1 MLFPLPA
8 TPFLRPLVPAV
19 VLTLALA
26 GCHPRPAATTT
37 AAPPTAETASAPAP
51 PAAAAVPAGISAA
64 SIGKYL
70 QAVSSDEMLGRKPF
84 TQGEERSTTYLA
96 EQFKRLGLQPGPN
109 GSYFQAVPLV
119 EITGTPAAT
128 LQIKGKSAGQNL
140 SFQYKTDFVTFTQ
153 REQPQVSVANSALV
167 FAGYGV
173 VAPEYGWDDYAG
185 LDVKGK
191 TVVVL
196 VNDPGNA
203 GNDTTF
209 FKGQA
214 MTYYGR
220 WTYKYEEAARHG
232 AAAVLIVHD
241 TRPAAYPWSVVL
253 SGAVSPKLRA
263 QTANKGADKCALE
276 GWLTLD
282 AAKKLFAAAG
292 QSYDQLYAAANK
304 KGFRPRAL
312 GGLTLTG
319 SIRNQL
325 RRQTSKNVLAVL
337 PGTTRPDEYI
347 IYSAHWDHFGVGKAI
362 AGDSIYNG
370 AVDDGTGLAAL
381 LSIAEAFQQA
391 PEKPRRSIVFLAV
404 TAEEQGLLGSAY
416 YAQHPPFPLNKTV
429 ADLNMDMLWPYGPMK
444 DLTVIGYGQS
454 ELEDY
459 ARAAAK
465 EQDRYVLPDQTP
477 ETGMFYRSDH
487 FNFAHVGVPSLY
499 ASGGFESRSGG
510 KEAIARQRQNYT
522 TNMYHKPADQFDPSW
537 DLTGIAQDAEL
548 YLRVGQKLAGETTF
562 PKWRAG
568 SEFKGA
574 RDKSMGK

>member
-1 MLFPLPA
+1 MSFSARFPHS
-8 TPFLRPLVPAV
+8 TPGLAALG
-19 VLTLALA
+19 LLGLALSGLP
-26 GCHPRPAATTT
+26 GCQTKPTTTSPTAASTPAPAA
-37 AAPPTAETASAPAP
+37 ATASARP
-51 PAAAAVPAGISAA
+51 VPAISAA
-64 SIGKYL
+64 TIGRYL
-70 QAVSSDEMLGRKPF
+70 RDVASDEMLGRKPF
-84 TQGEERSTTYLA
+84 TAGEERITAYMA
-96 EQFKRLGLQPGPN
+96 REFKRLGLQPGPG
-109 GSYFQAVPLV
+109 GSYFQPVPLV
-119 EITGTPAAT
+119 EITGTPSPT
-128 LQIKGKSAGQNL
+128 LQIKGKGQNL
-140 SFQYKTDFVTFTQ
+140 SLPYKTDFVAFTQ
-153 REQPQVSVANSALV
+153 REQPQVAVTNSPLV

-173 VAPEYGWDDYAG
+173 VAPEYGWDDYAD

-203 GNDTTF
+203 GNDTTLF
-209 FKGQA
+209 RGKA

-232 AAAVLIVHD
+232 AAGVLIVHD
-241 TRPAAYPWSVVL
+241 TQPAAYPWSVVL
-253 SGAVSPKLRA
+253 SGAISPKLRA

-282 AAKKLFAAAG
+282 AAKKLFQAAG
-292 QSYDQLYAAANK
+292 QSYDALYAAANT
-304 KGFRPRAL
+304 KGFRPRPL

-319 SIRNQL
+319 SIRNGL

-347 IYSAHWDHFGVGKAI
+347 VYSAHWDHFGVGRAI
-362 AGDSIYNG
+362 EGDSIYNG

-391 PEKPRRSIVFLAV
+391 REKPQRSIVFLAV

-429 ADLNMDMLWPYGPMK
+429 ADLNMDMLWPYGEMK

-459 ARAAAK
+459 ARAAAQ
-465 EQDRYVLPDQTP
+465 EQGRYLLPDQTP

-499 ASGGFESRSGG
+499 ASGGFESRTGG
-510 KEAIARQRQNYT
+510 KDVIARQRQHYT
-522 TNMYHKPADQFDPSW
+522 THMYHKPADQFDPTW
-537 DLTGIAQDAEL
+537 DLAGIAQDAEL
-548 YLRVGQKLAGETTF
+548 YLRVGQRLAGETTF
-562 PKWRAG
+562 PKWREG
-568 SEFKGA
+568 SEFRAA
-574 RDKSMGK
+574 RERSMEK

>member
-1 MLFPLPA
+1 MAPSRLLSAPL
-8 TPFLRPLVPAV
+8 LLG
-19 VLTLALA
+19 LALA
-26 GCHPRPAATTT
+26 GCQSKPAATETAAT
-37 AAPPTAETASAPAP
+37 AAPTAAPDTADA
-51 PAAAAVPAGISAA
+51 ISAA
-64 SIGKYL
+64 SISKYL

-84 TQGEERSTTYLA
+84 TAGEQRSTQYLA
-96 EQFKRLGLQPGPN
+96 DEFKRLGLQPGPN
-109 GSYFQAVPLV
+109 GTYFQPVPLV
-119 EITGTPAAT
+119 EITGMPSAT
-128 LQIKGKSAGQNL
+128 LQIKGKGQPLNL
-140 SFQYKTDFVTFTQ
+140 EYKTDFVAFTQ
-153 REQPQVSVANSALV
+153 REQPEVKVTNSPLV

-203 GNDTTF
+203 GQDSTL
-209 FKGQA
+209 FKGRA

-232 AAAVLIVHD
+232 AAGLLIIHD
-241 TRPAAYPWSVVL
+241 TQPAAYPWSVVL
-253 SGAVSPKLRA
+253 SGATSPKLRA

-282 AAKKLFAAAG
+282 AAKKLFQTAG
-292 QSYDQLYAAANK
+292 LSYDQLYAAANTR
-304 KGFRPRAL
+304 GFRPRPL
-312 GGLTLTG
+312 GGLTLTA
-319 SIRNQL
+319 SIQNKL
-325 RRQTSKNVLAVL
+325 RRQTSRNVLAVL

-347 IYSAHWDHFGVGKAI
+347 LYSAHWDHFGVGKAI

-370 AVDDGTGLAAL
+370 AVDNGTGLAAL
-381 LSIAEAFQQA
+381 LSIAEAFQKTK
-391 PEKPRRSIVFLAV
+391 EKPQRSLVFLAV
-404 TAEEQGLLGSAY
+404 TGEEQGLLGSAY

-465 EQDRYVLPDQTP
+465 EQNRYLLPDQTP

-487 FNFAHVGVPSLY
+487 FSFAHVGVPSLY
-499 ASGGFESRSGG
+499 ASGGFESRTGG
-510 KEAIARQRQNYT
+510 KATIAQQRQNYT
-522 TNMYHKPADQFDPSW
+522 ATMYHKPADQFDPSW
-537 DLTGIAQDAEL
+537 DLSGIAQDAQL
-548 YLRVGQKLAGETTF
+548 YFRVGQRLASETTF
-562 PKWRAG
+562 PKWREG

-574 RDKSMGK
+574 RNNSMGGK

>member
-1 MLFPLPA
+1 MRISSLSA
-8 TPFLRPLVPAV
+8 TPPILSSLLLGLV
-19 VLTLALA
+19 LA
-26 GCHPRPAATTT
+26 GCQSQSTQTTTTGSATAAETMVAPAAE
-37 AAPPTAETASAPAP
+37 APAITAS
-51 PAAAAVPAGISAA
+51 SM
-64 SIGKYL
+64 SKYL
-70 QAVSSDEMLGRKPF
+70 QAVSSDEMMGRKPF
-84 TQGEERSTTYLA
+84 TVGEERSTKYLA
-96 EQFKRLGLQPGPN
+96 DEFKRLGLQPGPE
-109 GSYFQAVPLV
+109 GSYFQPVPLV
-119 EITGTPAAT
+119 EITGTPSPT
-128 LQIKGKSAGQNL
+128 LQIKGKGQNL
-140 SFQYKTDFVTFTQ
+140 SFQYKTDFVAFTQ
-153 REQPQVSVANSALV
+153 REQPEVKVTNSELV

-203 GNDTTF
+203 GNDTTL
-209 FKGQA
+209 FKGKA

-232 AAAVLIVHD
+232 AAGLLIVHE
-241 TRPAAYPWSVVL
+241 TKPAAYPWSVVL
-253 SGAVSPKLRA
+253 SGAISPKLRA
-263 QTANKGADKCALE
+263 QTTHKGADKCALE

-282 AAKKLFAAAG
+282 AAKKLLQAAG
-292 QSYDQLYAAANK
+292 QSYDQLYTAANT
-304 KGFRPRAL
+304 KGFRARPMS
-312 GGLTLTG
+312 GLTLTA
-319 SIRNQL
+319 SIQNKL
-325 RRQTSKNVLAVL
+325 RRQTSRNVLAVL
-337 PGTTRPDEYI
+337 PGTTRPEEYI

-391 PEKPRRSIVFLAV
+391 KEKPQRSIVFLAV
-404 TAEEQGLLGSAY
+404 TGEEQGLLGSAY
-416 YAQHPPFPLNKTV
+416 YAQHPPYPLNKTV
-429 ADLNMDMLWPYGPMK
+429 ADLNMDMLWPYGQMK

-465 EQDRYVLPDQTP
+465 EQDRYLLPDQTP

-487 FNFAHVGVPSLY
+487 FSFAHVGVPSLY
-499 ASGGFESRSGG
+499 ASGGFESRTGG
-510 KEAIARQRQNYT
+510 KATIAQQRQNYT

-537 DLTGIAQDAEL
+537 DLSGIAQDAQL
-548 YLRVGQKLAGETTF
+548 YFRVGQRLASETTF
-562 PKWRAG
+562 PQWRAG

-574 RDKSMGK
+574 RDKSMGN

>member
-1 MLFPLPA
+1 MHLPRLLPTSLLLGLTTLAACQSQTATTTTSAPA
-8 TPFLRPLVPAV
+8 TP
-19 VLTLALA
+19 
-26 GCHPRPAATTT
+26 
-37 AAPPTAETASAPAP
+37 AE
-51 PAAAAVPAGISAA
+51 AAAATPTEAISAA
-64 SIGKYL
+64 TVGKYL

-84 TQGEERSTTYLA
+84 TVGEERSTQYLA
-96 EQFKRLGLQPGPN
+96 DEFKRLGLQPGPE
-109 GSYFQAVPLV
+109 GSYFQPVPLV
-119 EITGTPAAT
+119 EITGTPAPT
-128 LQIKGKSAGQNL
+128 LQIKGKGQPL
-140 SFQYKTDFVTFTQ
+140 SFQYKTDFVSFTQ
-153 REQPQVSVANSALV
+153 REQPQVSVSNSPLV

-173 VAPEYGWDDYAG
+173 VAPEYGWDDYRG

-203 GNDTTF
+203 GQDTTL
-209 FKGQA
+209 FKGKA

-232 AAAVLIVHD
+232 AAGVLIVHD
-241 TRPAAYPWSVVL
+241 TKPAAYPWSVVL
-253 SGAVSPKLRA
+253 SGAISPKLRA

-282 AAKKLFAAAG
+282 AAKKLFQAAG
-292 QSYDQLYAAANK
+292 QNYEQLYAAANT
-304 KGFRPRAL
+304 KGFRPRPL
-312 GGLTLTG
+312 GGLTLSG
-319 SIRNQL
+319 SIQNKL
-325 RRQTSKNVLAVL
+325 RRQTSRNVLAVL

-381 LSIAEAFQQA
+381 LSIAEAFQKA
-391 PEKPRRSIVFLAV
+391 PQKPERSIVFLAV

-416 YAQHPPFPLNKTV
+416 YAQHPPYPLNKTV
-429 ADLNMDMLWPYGPMK
+429 ADLNMDMLWPYGQMK

-459 ARAAAK
+459 ARAAAR
-465 EQDRYVLPDQTP
+465 EQDRYILPDQQP

-499 ASGGFESRSGG
+499 ASGGFESRSRG
-510 KEAIARQRQNYT
+510 KDYIAQQRQNYT
-522 TNMYHKPADQFDPSW
+522 ANMYHKPADQFDPSW
-537 DLTGIAQDAEL
+537 DLSGIAQDAQL
-548 YLRVGQKLAGETTF
+548 YFRVGQRLAAETTF
-562 PKWRAG
+562 PQWRAG

-574 RDKSMGK
+574 RDKSMGGN

>member
-1 MLFPLPA
+1 MNYPN
-8 TPFLRPLVPAV
+8 
-19 VLTLALA
+19 TLAALVLGSFISSA
-26 GCHPRPAATTT
+26 AFGQSATGTRPAGTQ
-37 AAPPTAETASAPAP
+37 PS
-51 PAAAAVPAGISAA
+51 PAAASEAISAA
-64 SIGKYL
+64 SISKYL

-84 TQGEERSTTYLA
+84 TAGEQRSTQYLA
-96 EQFKRLGLQPGPN
+96 DEFKRLGLKAVLPDGAGA
-109 GSYFQAVPLV
+109 GSATTYFQPVPLV
-119 EITGTPAAT
+119 EITGTPSAT
-128 LQIKGKSAGQNL
+128 LQIKGNGQSL
-140 SFQYKTDFVTFTQ
+140 DLHYKTDFVAFTQ
-153 REQPQVSVANSALV
+153 REQPLVSVTNSPLV

-203 GNDTTF
+203 GTDTTL
-209 FKGQA
+209 FKGKA

-232 AAAVLIVHD
+232 AAGLLIVHD
-241 TRPAAYPWSVVL
+241 TKPAAYPWSVVL
-253 SGAVSPKLRA
+253 SGAISPKLRA
-263 QTANKGADKCALE
+263 QTTNKGADKCAME
-276 GWLTLD
+276 GWLTLE
-282 AAKKLFAAAG
+282 AAKRLFTIAG
-292 QSYDQLYAAANK
+292 SSYEQLYTAANTR
-304 KGFRPRAL
+304 GFRPRPLA
-312 GGLTLTG
+312 GLTLTG
-319 SIRNQL
+319 SIRNKT
-325 RRQTSKNVLAVL
+325 RSQTSRNVLGVL
-337 PGTTRPDEYI
+337 PGTTRPNEYI

-381 LSIAEAFQQA
+381 LSIAEAFQKTK
-391 PEKPRRSIVFLAV
+391 EKPQRSIVFLAV
-404 TAEEQGLLGSAY
+404 TGEEQGLLGSAY

-465 EQDRYVLPDQTP
+465 EQDRYLLPDQTP

-487 FNFAHVGVPSLY
+487 FSFAHVGVPSLY
-499 ASGGFESRSGG
+499 ASGGFESRTGG
-510 KEAIARQRQNYT
+510 KASIAQQRQNYT
-522 TNMYHKPADQFDPSW
+522 TNLYHKPADQFDPNW
-537 DLTGIAQDAEL
+537 DLTGIAQDAQL
-548 YLRVGQKLAGETTF
+548 YFRVGQRLASETTF

-574 RDKSMGK
+574 RDKSMGGK

>member
-1 MLFPLPA
+1 MLPRLLPA
-8 TPFLRPLVPAV
+8 APLLLG
-19 VLTLALA
+19 LTLA
-26 GCHPRPAATTT
+26 GCHTRPASTTATT
-37 AAPPTAETASAPAP
+37 PVPAETTAPAAPAP
-51 PAAAAVPAGISAA
+51 GAAPAEAIGAA
-64 SIGKYL
+64 SISRYL
-70 QAVSSDEMLGRKPF
+70 RAVSSDEMLGRKPF
-84 TQGEERSTTYLA
+84 TEGETRSTQYLA
-96 EQFKRLGLQPGPN
+96 DEFRRLGLQPGPN
-109 GSYFQAVPLV
+109 GTYFQPVPLV
-119 EITGTPAAT
+119 EITGTPAPA
-128 LQIKGKSAGQNL
+128 LLIKGKGQPL
-140 SFQYKTDFVTFTQ
+140 SLAYKTDFVTFTQ
-153 REQPQVSVANSALV
+153 REQPTVSVQNAPLV

-203 GNDTTF
+203 GQDSTL
-209 FKGQA
+209 FKGRA

-241 TRPAAYPWSVVL
+241 TQPAAYPWSVVL
-253 SGAVSPKLRA
+253 SGAVSPKLRP
-263 QTANKGADKCALE
+263 QTDNKGADKCALE

-282 AAKKLFAAAG
+282 AAKQLFQAAG
-292 QSYDQLYAAANK
+292 QNYEQLYAAANT
-304 KGFRPRAL
+304 KGFKPRAL
-312 GGLTLTG
+312 GGLTLSG
-319 SIRNQL
+319 SIQNKL
-325 RRQTSKNVLAVL
+325 RRQTSRNVLAVL
-337 PGTTRPDEYI
+337 PGTTRPQEYI
-347 IYSAHWDHFGVGKAI
+347 LYSAHWDHFGIGKAI
-362 AGDSIYNG
+362 QGDSIYNG

-381 LSIAEAFQQA
+381 LSIAEAFRKS
-391 PEKPRRSIVFLAV
+391 PEKPQRSIVFLAV

-459 ARAAAK
+459 ARAAAR

-487 FNFAHVGVPSLY
+487 FNFAHLGVPSLY
-499 ASGGFESRSGG
+499 ASGGFESRTQG
-510 KEAIARQRQNYT
+510 KQWIADKRRAYT
-522 TNMYHKPADQFDPSW
+522 ADMYHKPADQFDPAW
-537 DLTGIAQDAEL
+537 DLTGIAQDAQL
-548 YLRVGQKLAGETTF
+548 YFRVGQRLASETTF

-568 SEFKGA
+568 SEFRSA
-574 RDKSMGK
+574 RERSMGGR

>member
-1 MLFPLPA
+1 MPFSIHSAAHLLPVSLMLG
-8 TPFLRPLVPAV
+8 
-19 VLTLALA
+19 LALA
-26 GCHPRPAATTT
+26 SCQSRSVATETAAT
-37 AAPPTAETASAPAP
+37 AAP
-51 PAAAAVPAGISAA
+51 AAATDTTKAIGAA
-64 SIGKYL
+64 SISRYL
-70 QAVSSDEMLGRKPF
+70 RAVSADEMLGRKPF
-84 TQGEERSTTYLA
+84 TEGETRSTQYLA
-96 EQFKRLGLQPGPN
+96 DEFKRLGLQPGPN
-109 GSYFQAVPLV
+109 GTYFQPVPLV
-119 EITGTPAAT
+119 EITGSPSTT
-128 LQIKGKSAGQNL
+128 LQIKGKGQPLNL
-140 SFQYKTDFVTFTQ
+140 QYKTDFVAFTQ
-153 REQPQVSVANSALV
+153 REQAQVSVTNSPLV

-203 GNDTTF
+203 GQDSTL
-209 FKGQA
+209 FKGRA

-232 AAAVLIVHD
+232 AAGILIVHD
-241 TRPAAYPWSVVL
+241 TKPAAYPWSVVL
-253 SGAVSPKLRA
+253 SGAISPKLRP

-282 AAKKLFAAAG
+282 AAKKLFRAAG
-292 QSYDQLYAAANK
+292 QNYEQLYAAANT
-304 KGFRPRAL
+304 KGFKPRAL

-319 SIRNQL
+319 SIQNKL
-325 RRQTSKNVLAVL
+325 RRQTSRNVLAVL
-337 PGTTRPDEYI
+337 PGTTRPGEYI
-347 IYSAHWDHFGVGKAI
+347 IYSAHWDHFGIGKAI

-391 PEKPRRSIVFLAV
+391 KQKPQRSIVFLAV

-459 ARAAAK
+459 AHAAAK

-510 KEAIARQRQNYT
+510 KATIAQQRQNYT
-522 TNMYHKPADQFDPSW
+522 TTMYHKPADQFDPSW
-537 DLTGIAQDAEL
+537 DLTGIAQDAQL
-548 YLRVGQKLAGETTF
+548 YFRVGQRLASETTF
-562 PKWRAG
+562 PKWREG

-574 RDKSMGK
+574 RDKSMGGR

>member
-1 MLFPLPA
+1 MPFSTHFLARLLPA
-8 TPFLRPLVPAV
+8 SLL
-19 VLTLALA
+19 LGLALA
-26 GCHPRPAATTT
+26 GCQSKPAATETAAT
-37 AAPPTAETASAPAP
+37 AAP
-51 PAAAAVPAGISAA
+51 AAAPDTTDSISAA
-64 SIGKYL
+64 SISKYL

-84 TQGEERSTTYLA
+84 TAGEQRSTQYLA
-96 EQFKRLGLQPGPN
+96 DEFKRLGLQPGPN
-109 GSYFQAVPLV
+109 GTYFQPVPLV
-119 EITGTPAAT
+119 EITGTPSAT
-128 LQIKGKSAGQNL
+128 LQIKGKGQPLNL
-140 SFQYKTDFVTFTQ
+140 QYKTDFVAFTQ
-153 REQPQVSVANSALV
+153 REQAQVSITNSPLV

-203 GNDTTF
+203 GQDTTL
-209 FKGQA
+209 FKGRA

-232 AAAVLIVHD
+232 AAGLLIVHD
-241 TRPAAYPWSVVL
+241 TQPAAYPWSVVL
-253 SGAVSPKLRA
+253 SGATSPKLRA

-282 AAKKLFAAAG
+282 AAKKLFQAAG
-292 QSYDQLYAAANK
+292 QNYEQLYAAANT
-304 KGFRPRAL
+304 KGFRPRPL
-312 GGLTLTG
+312 GGLTLTAG
-319 SIRNQL
+319 IQNKL
-325 RRQTSKNVLAVL
+325 RRQTSRNVLAVL

-381 LSIAEAFQQA
+381 LSIAEAFQKAKQ
-391 PEKPRRSIVFLAV
+391 KPQRSLVFLAV
-404 TAEEQGLLGSAY
+404 TGEEQGLLGSAY

-465 EQDRYVLPDQTP
+465 EQNRYLLPDQTP

-487 FNFAHVGVPSLY
+487 FSFAHVGVPSLY
-499 ASGGFESRSGG
+499 ASGGFESRTGG
-510 KEAIARQRQNYT
+510 KATIAQQRQNYT
-522 TNMYHKPADQFDPSW
+522 ATMYHKPADQFDPNW
-537 DLTGIAQDAEL
+537 DLTGIAQDAQL
-548 YLRVGQKLAGETTF
+548 YFRVGQRLAGETTF
-562 PKWRAG
+562 PKWREG

-574 RDKSMGK
+574 RDKSMGGK